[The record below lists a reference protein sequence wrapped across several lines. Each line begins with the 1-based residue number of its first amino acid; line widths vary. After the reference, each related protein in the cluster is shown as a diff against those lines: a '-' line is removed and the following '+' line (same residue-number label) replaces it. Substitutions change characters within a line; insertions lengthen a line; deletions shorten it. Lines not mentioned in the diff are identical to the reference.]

1 MSAGIG
7 PALCRAAQE
16 PAIGRFRTPA
26 SVLGAAWARGPR
38 AVPCRGLAV
47 AALAFSEGALRCSL
61 REGGCDAAVGT
72 AGRGAHLTASRRPGG
87 YAGLPLAPLRCSPAP
102 MRPVRA
108 LPSGPGTRGVSRA
121 LEYMLPPPAR
131 LRAGGPG
138 SEWAAPSS
146 AGRAAARASA
156 LRELTRGNCL
166 SGASTARA
174 ASFAA
179 GRGTEQ
185 HRGEPGRARVPAD
198 SCPPGEPVR
207 LASRTVD
214 VGAQRRPPTAER
226 TGPPARSLARLN
238 ATTVN
243 ATQATNGRSRANVR
257 NGPFADLR
265 SFLRSCE
272 ARRSH

>member
-1 MSAGIG
+1 MPACG
-7 PALCRAAQE
+7 PL
-16 PAIGRFRTPA
+16 RTPA
-26 SVLGAAWARGPR
+26 SALCAALARGPR
-38 AVPCRGLAV
+38 AVPCRGLGV

-61 REGGCDAAVGT
+61 REGGCDAAVG
-72 AGRGAHLTASRRPGG
+72 AAERGTHLTASRRPGG
-87 YAGLPLAPLRCSPAP
+87 YTGLPLSALRCSPAP

-108 LPSGPGTRGVSRA
+108 LPSCLGSGGASRA
-121 LEYMLPPPAR
+121 LEHKLPLPAR

-146 AGRAAARASA
+146 AGPAAARASA
-156 LRELTRGNCL
+156 PRELTRGSCL
-166 SGASTARA
+166 SVASAARA

-185 HRGEPGRARVPAD
+185 HRDEPGRARVSAD

-207 LASRTVD
+207 PASRTVD

-226 TGPPARSLARLN
+226 TGPPARSLARAD

-243 ATQATNGRSRANVR
+243 A
-257 NGPFADLR
+257 P
-265 SFLRSCE
+265 
-272 ARRSH
+272 

>member
-1 MSAGIG
+1 MQRGNERRSANV
-7 PALCRAAQE
+7 AEARKCSLR
-16 PAIGRFRTPA
+16 
-26 SVLGAAWARGPR
+26 SVGAGPR
-38 AVPCRGLAV
+38 AVSRRGLAV

-72 AGRGAHLTASRRPGG
+72 AERGAHLTASRRPGG
-87 YAGLPLAPLRCSPAP
+87 YAGLPLAALRCSPAP

-131 LRAGGPG
+131 LRAGEPG

-146 AGRAAARASA
+146 AGPVAARASA

-166 SGASTARA
+166 SGASAARA

-185 HRGEPGRARVPAD
+185 HRA
-198 SCPPGEPVR
+198 
-207 LASRTVD
+207 

-226 TGPPARSLARLN
+226 TGPPARSLAGPN

-243 ATQATNGRSRANVR
+243 APQATNVRSRTTVR
-257 NGPFADLR
+257 NGPFARFR
-265 SFLRSCE
+265 SF
-272 ARRSH
+272 RR